1 MINHAPNQ
9 FVSYCSAFLDVWGC
23 IQMCLDGSEH
33 RNTPNLLDFW
43 ASANLGVY
51 KLTGAILIGG
61 VRWHQTFPRG
71 GGPQVGWFE
80 LSWIQPVA
88 CGTSYRQSVVSVV
101 GPSGWVGWFE
111 LVLESYQFP
120 VGRACGSVDLSWFSN
135 PTGCLWDLLPS
146 LSGVLFLVELCT
158 STGVVLCSK
167 CELASLL
174 EQCTRLGQAW
184 VQWQLLRELPRSFLV
199 VIETLWV
206 LCNCLMT
213 HSFCVWAGC
222 LCFSTVLLTV
232 AKVKL
237 AGVKW

>member
-1 MINHAPNQ
+1 MMNHARNQ
-9 FVSYCSAFLDVWGC
+9 FVSYCFAFSDVWKC
-23 IQMCLDGSEH
+23 IQMCLGESMH
-33 RNTPNLLDFW
+33 RNTPSLHDFW

-61 VRWHQTFPRG
+61 VRWHQTFPRW
-71 GGPQVGWFE
+71 GGPRVGWFE
-80 LSWIQPVA
+80 V
-88 CGTSYRQSVVSVV
+88 R
-101 GPSGWVGWFE
+101 
-111 LVLESYQFP
+111 
-120 VGRACGSVDLSWFSN
+120 SN
-135 PTGCLWDLLPS
+135 PTSCLWDLLPSISGVSCGAFGLSWLIWVVSNPTSSLRVLLPS
-146 LSGVLFLVELCT
+146 LSGVLFLAEQCT

>member
-1 MINHAPNQ
+1 MKRVNLQFHHCFHLYHSSHQ
-9 FVSYCSAFLDVWGC
+9 FVSYCFAFPASQGC
-23 IQMCLDGSEH
+23 NKMCFNEYGP
-33 RNTPNLLDFW
+33 RNTPTLHDFW

-61 VRWHQTFPRG
+61 VRWHQTFPRW
-71 GGPQVGWFE
+71 GGPRVGWFE
-80 LSWIQPVA
+80 LSRILPVA
-88 CGTSYRQSVVSVV
+88 CGTSYRQSVGGPAGWLIWVV
-101 GPSGWVGWFE
+101 
-111 LVLESYQFP
+111 L
-120 VGRACGSVDLSWFSN
+120 N
-135 PTGCLWDLLPS
+135 PTSCLWDLLLSISWCAASS
-146 LSGVLFLVELCT
+146 LEQCT
-158 STGVVLCSK
+158 TTGVVLCSK
-167 CELASLL
+167 CELASSL

>member
-9 FVSYCSAFLDVWGC
+9 FVSYCSAFPDVWGC

-80 LSWIQPVA
+80 L
-88 CGTSYRQSVVSVV
+88 
-101 GPSGWVGWFE
+101 
-111 LVLESYQFP
+111 VLESNRLP
-120 VGRACGSVDLSWFSN
+120 VGPPTVNQWCQLWGLRVELVDLSWFSN
-135 PTGCLWDLLPS
+135 PTSSLWVGPAGRLIWAISIPTGCLWDLLPS

-206 LCNCLMT
+206 LCNCLIT